1 VTKQNIFVTK
11 PALAPL
17 AEFLP
22 YLEKIWDSGVLSN
35 NGPFVRR
42 FENALKTYLRVDNLA
57 VVSSGTSGL
66 TLACKAFNLKGEVI
80 TTPYSFVTASHVLL
94 WNNITP
100 IFVDIEPDS
109 LNLNPDLVE
118 NAIGPRTQAIMAT
131 QSYGVSHALSRLEEI
146 ATANGLTLI
155 FDSASSFGAE
165 YRNRSALNF
174 GDASVV
180 SFHATKVLTT
190 FEGGA
195 VISRSAQII
204 EAINSMRNFGIENE
218 ISIPETGINA
228 KMSEVH
234 AALGLLQLEHFET
247 NYRRRK
253 ALADIYIEKL
263 ATVPGVRIL
272 KSTPH
277 HRPNFAF
284 FPILLEDAFS
294 LTRDQLYNKL
304 ARHNINTRRYFFP
317 LLSELPM
324 YRDCPSANPTNL
336 PVATEISKRVLCLPI
351 YSDLSPETVM
361 YICAII
367 AGESG

>member
-1 VTKQNIFVTK
+1 MTKQKIFVTK
-11 PALAPL
+11 PALTPL

-22 YLEKIWDSGVLSN
+22 YLKEIWDSGVLSN

-42 FENALKTYLRVDNLA
+42 FEDALKTYLQVDNLA

-66 TLACKAFNLKGEVI
+66 LLTCKAFNLRGEVI
-80 TTPYSFVTASHVLL
+80 TTPYSFVATSHALL

-100 IFVDIEPDS
+100 IFVDIEPNS
-109 LNLNPDLVE
+109 LNINPDLVE
-118 NAIGPRTQAIMAT
+118 KAISPRTQAIMAT
-131 QSYGVSHALSRLEEI
+131 QSYGAPHALNRLEEI
-146 ATANGLTLI
+146 ATANGLKLI

-165 YRNRSALNF
+165 YKHRSVLDF

-204 EAINSMRNFGIENE
+204 EAINSMKNFGIEDE
-218 ISIPETGINA
+218 IHIPETGINA

-253 ALADIYIEKL
+253 ALADIYFEAL
-263 ATVPGVRIL
+263 ATVPGIRLL

-284 FPILLEDAFS
+284 FPILLEDTFP
-294 LTRDQLYNKL
+294 LTRDQLYDKL

-324 YRDCPSANPTNL
+324 YRDYPSANPTNL
-336 PVATEISKRVLCLPI
+336 PVATEISTRVLCLPI

-361 YICAII
+361 YICETIS
-367 AGESG
+367 GENG